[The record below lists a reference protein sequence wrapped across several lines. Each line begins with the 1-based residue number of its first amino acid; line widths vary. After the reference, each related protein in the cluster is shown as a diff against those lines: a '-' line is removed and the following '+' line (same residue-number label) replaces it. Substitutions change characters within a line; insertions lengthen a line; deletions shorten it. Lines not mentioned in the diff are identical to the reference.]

1 MRTVRSRILSSCLLK
16 VIAVA
21 VFLFSVSN
29 SFSAPSEPANN
40 RNILRVVMDDNYP
53 PYVFKGD
60 NGQLKGII
68 IDQWNLWEKKTGI
81 HVEISGMDWAE
92 AQRKMQAE
100 EFDVIDTMFRNEKRD
115 QIYDF
120 TKPYAVIPVPLFFH
134 ADISGIRGPRD
145 ARGFMVAAKAGGN
158 VIDVL
163 KKHGVTNI
171 VEYPSYEKIIEAAR
185 DGKVK
190 VFTVDRP
197 PALYFLNKMRINDQ
211 FRETKPLYSGEFH
224 RAVLKGR
231 NDVLALV
238 EKGFAD
244 ITPAEYRSIDKNWM
258 GTPISVVPYFRYIG
272 YSVAL
277 VALFVSGLLVWLRM
291 LKQAVS
297 TKTQK
302 LTESEERLSLALI
315 ASKSGIWDWNVKTGE
330 MFFDSNY
337 FTLAGYEPNEF
348 DGSYD
353 EWEKRVHPDDVDRAK
368 KAIED
373 YLTGQ
378 SGSYVQDFRFKNRDG
393 SWQWLLDQGKVIE
406 RDERGNPVRFIG
418 MHTDITGRKEAEE
431 RSQASERR
439 FKELIKNSSDSVT
452 ILDKNGV
459 QIYVSNVVEKML
471 GYSPSELINIPVIKE
486 MIHPDDQE
494 SVIAAFLTIINEGE
508 GVAQYRHKHKNGS
521 WVYLE
526 AWGTNQLENP
536 DIHGIVVNVRD
547 ITERKR
553 AEEDRVRLE
562 QQLLHAQKLESLGV
576 LAGGIAHDFNN
587 ILTTIIGNAEL
598 ALLRMKPESPGI
610 SNIHKIGQAA
620 TQAADLAK
628 QMLAYS
634 GKGKFVIE
642 HLDINCLLE
651 EMLHLL
657 DVSISKMAKLRL
669 NFASNIPAVEADA
682 TQIRQIVM
690 NLVIN
695 ASEAIGDNNGVITIT
710 TGCRDCDKI
719 YLRDFW
725 LDENIQEGAY
735 VFIDIADTGC
745 GMDRDTLAKIFDPF
759 FTTKFTGR
767 GLGMAAVQGIIKGHR
782 GAIKVDSQPGK
793 GTVFKI
799 LLPASSM
806 PTETINRDS
815 HTDDWKGE
823 GKVLLVDDE
832 ETIRDVA
839 KEMLQEFGFTTITAN
854 DGRDAIEIFKES
866 SDIVFVILDLTMPNM
881 DGEQCFRELKQINPD
896 VKVIISSGFSEYEV
910 TQKFTDSGLAGFIQ
924 KPYKLSVLK
933 GAIQNIQKTETSF
946 THSD

>member
-1 MRTVRSRILSSCLLK
+1 
-16 VIAVA
+16 
-21 VFLFSVSN
+21 
-29 SFSAPSEPANN
+29 
-40 RNILRVVMDDNYP
+40 MDDNYP

-81 HVEISGMDWAE
+81 HVEITGMDWAE
-92 AQRKMQAE
+92 AQRKMQAD

-134 ADISGIRGPRD
+134 TDISGIRGPGD
-145 ARGFMVAAKAGGN
+145 AIGFMVAAKAGGN

-231 NDVLALV
+231 KDVLALV

-244 ITPAEYRSIDKNWM
+244 MTPAEYRSIDKNWM
-258 GTPISVVPYFRYIG
+258 GTPISTVPYFKYIG

-277 VALFVSGLLVWLRM
+277 LALFVSGLLVWLRM

-297 TKTQK
+297 IKTKK

-315 ASKSGIWDWNVKTGE
+315 ASKSGIWDWNVKTGK
-330 MFFDSNY
+330 MFFDANY

-353 EWEKRVHPDDVDRAK
+353 EWEKRVHSDDVGRAK
-368 KAIED
+368 KAIEN

-378 SGSYVQDFRFKNRDG
+378 SGSYVQDFRFKNKDG

-418 MHTDITGRKEAEE
+418 MHTDITERKEAEE

-452 ILDKNGV
+452 ILDKDGI
-459 QIYVSNVVEKML
+459 QIYVSDVVEKML
-471 GYSPSELINIPVIKE
+471 GYAPSELINIPVIKE

-494 SVIAAFLTIINEGE
+494 NVQAAFLTILNEGE
-508 GVAQYRHKHKNGS
+508 GSIQYRHKHKNGS

-553 AEEDRVRLE
+553 AEEERVRLE

-610 SNIHKIGQAA
+610 SNIHRIEQAA

-634 GKGKFVIE
+634 GKGRFVVE

-657 DVSISKMAKLRL
+657 DVSISKMAKLKL
-669 NFASNIPAVEADA
+669 NFTPNLPAVEADA
-682 TQIRQIVM
+682 TQIRQIIM

-695 ASEAIGDNNGVITIT
+695 ASEAIGDNSGVITIT
-710 TGCRDCDKI
+710 TGCRDCDKS

-725 LDENIQEGAY
+725 LDENIQEGTY
-735 VFIDIADTGC
+735 VYIDITDTGC

-767 GLGMAAVQGIIKGHR
+767 GLGMAAVQGIVKGHR

-793 GTVFKI
+793 GTTFKI

-806 PTETINRDS
+806 PTATETINHDR
-815 HTDDWKGE
+815 HTGDWKGE
-823 GKVLLVDDE
+823 GKVLFVDDE
-832 ETIRDVA
+832 KRIRDVA
-839 KEMLQEFGFTTITAN
+839 KEMLREFGFTTITAN
-854 DGRDAIEIFKES
+854 DGRDAIEIYKENP
-866 SDIVFVILDLTMPNM
+866 DIVFVILDLTMPNM

-896 VKVIISSGFSEYEV
+896 VKVIMSSGFSEHEV
-910 TQKFTDSGLAGFIQ
+910 TQKFAGKGLAGFIQ

-933 GAIQNIQKTETSF
+933 GAIQKIQTSETSF
-946 THSD
+946 THSG